1 MYVLLV
7 AGPGPR
13 PPLQGELECG
23 DKMETPQLQDEP
35 GVSRI
40 QEMTNERAAGSIKSE
55 PARVLS
61 CRPVVNTGLT
71 RRSWVSSQGKN
82 KEDPRHGTL
91 LHHTRSELVLSI
103 LIKLGLLVVLITRS
117 TARVRTRFLQINSV
131 LVILLLLIGGSGSK
145 HGVRGED
152 QRDVIDVYYTPP
164 PGSDHLTEL
173 SPSELEENYVPCSG
187 KCCVLRSWQVLE

>member
-1 MYVLLV
+1 MLYYITCVMCVLLV

-13 PPLQGELECG
+13 PRLQAELDSG
-23 DKMETPQLQDEP
+23 DKMETAQLQDVP
-35 GVSRI
+35 GVTRI
-40 QEMTNERAAGSIKSE
+40 EQMTNKRAAGSNKSE

-61 CRPVVNTGLT
+61 CPVLSGEQP
-71 RRSWVSSQGKN
+71 RK
-82 KEDPRHGTL
+82 DPRHGTL
-91 LHHTRSELVLSI
+91 LHHTRSEIVLSI

-131 LVILLLLIGGSGSK
+131 LVILLLLVGGGSGK

-164 PGSDHLTEL
+164 PGSDHLA
-173 SPSELEENYVPCSG
+173 ELEDNYLPCSG
-187 KCCVLRSWQVLE
+187 KCCVLRS